1 MVGVWVETTN
11 EYMAQVFLL
20 RTAKLGI
27 DPTPLPVRFAMG
39 WLAHMCFT
47 FHPFLLDDLYDFKNK
62 TSDFG
67 LNWI

>member
-1 MVGVWVETTN
+1 
-11 EYMAQVFLL
+11 MAQVFLL

-47 FHPFLLDDLYDFKNK
+47 FHPFSWMIYMISRTRLQI
-62 TSDFG
+62 SA
-67 LNWI
+67 